1 MQCLLDLQAAAGLHI
16 DVDMEDV
23 HPTVAT
29 VISQPRGPHEYQ
41 LVPVSHPVYVDRV
54 VERVVPIYV
63 PIPVEQRVPFPVYV
77 PMPVHTSQY
86 VLNQYLHMVA
96 GNTPP
101 RHRPD
106 EPSEVEGFQRPRL
119 EQQPRACLTWRED
132 SQQPILLPWRQQ
144 PILLPWHEP
153 PAKQAGTSSQLSQKR
168 RARLKPYER
177 TEAEEVLSQ
186 KLEVFR
192 RENDWVERRKM
203 WDEWSPQMRAH
214 AIYRSTVSVRTRLKE
229 WREEDEASSTERP
242 VAPNDG
248 SSSSNQ
254 VASSQATGCPLSTQG
269 PEVSSHNWLEG
280 ARIGEAQNPGPKGQ
294 ANNGPPIRA
303 PWRQPWAEE
312 VSDDGPWG
320 PKRRK
325 PGERSVA
332 QQATSSPPHHKG
344 PRSVQSAYQNSAS
357 WGRPAPGGTGLPSSQ
372 SPPCATCGSS
382 LAPDYDGRQ
391 CPIPRQRGSPPEQ
404 RNKSGGLRAANPSTN
419 PTNNQCSTAD
429 VLQDILKGL
438 QRLEHKLHPETPERT
453 QVGWAVSA
461 LMRMQH
467 TLQPVEKVARAQ
479 VRRSLHDDNQWK
491 AWGAHKNTGQ
501 NPPHN
506 SMKQHPSPRSRDR
519 QSVEDRAA
527 MASKGQRRNEVQR
540 PVAGVVDGEPAPT
553 GFVHSHKSFSHFPP
567 RGRTATG
574 ASTPKGPLAS
584 WGTPWAEA
592 EPPCATNKK
601 HKPKTKGTP
610 RGNNRQ
616 DAGNSGHPTTGG
628 KNVYISIAPLPPARD
643 ARPLPYPLHGKLAHE
658 VHLSSGRMARTWDS
672 WRG

>member
-1 MQCLLDLQAAAGLHI
+1 MVQDPPQAWVADALVATHERNMQSLPSMAQKQAVGLQHSPPQRYVAEPAVVAQEVDAQSPLFHAFESPPPPYSAIPDSTDPSENDSEVQCLLDLQAAAGPYI

-229 WREEDEASSTERP
+229 WREEDEASSRRDQWHQMTDPRP
-242 VAPNDG
+242 AIKWPHPRRLDVP
-248 SSSSNQ
+248 
-254 VASSQATGCPLSTQG
+254 CP
-269 PEVSSHNWLEG
+269 
-280 ARIGEAQNPGPKGQ
+280 PKGQ
-294 ANNGPPIRA
+294 KCP
-303 PWRQPWAEE
+303 
-312 VSDDGPWG
+312 
-320 PKRRK
+320 
-325 PGERSVA
+325 
-332 QQATSSPPHHKG
+332 ATIG
-344 PRSVQSAYQNSAS
+344 
-357 WGRPAPGGTGLPSSQ
+357 
-372 SPPCATCGSS
+372 
-382 LAPDYDGRQ
+382 
-391 CPIPRQRGSPPEQ
+391 
-404 RNKSGGLRAANPSTN
+404 
-419 PTNNQCSTAD
+419 
-429 VLQDILKGL
+429 
-438 QRLEHKLHPETPERT
+438 
-453 QVGWAVSA
+453 
-461 LMRMQH
+461 
-467 TLQPVEKVARAQ
+467 
-479 VRRSLHDDNQWK
+479 
-491 AWGAHKNTGQ
+491 
-501 NPPHN
+501 
-506 SMKQHPSPRSRDR
+506 
-519 QSVEDRAA
+519 
-527 MASKGQRRNEVQR
+527 
-540 PVAGVVDGEPAPT
+540 
-553 GFVHSHKSFSHFPP
+553 
-567 RGRTATG
+567 
-574 ASTPKGPLAS
+574 
-584 WGTPWAEA
+584 
-592 EPPCATNKK
+592 
-601 HKPKTKGTP
+601 
-610 RGNNRQ
+610 
-616 DAGNSGHPTTGG
+616 
-628 KNVYISIAPLPPARD
+628 
-643 ARPLPYPLHGKLAHE
+643 
-658 VHLSSGRMARTWDS
+658 
-672 WRG
+672 